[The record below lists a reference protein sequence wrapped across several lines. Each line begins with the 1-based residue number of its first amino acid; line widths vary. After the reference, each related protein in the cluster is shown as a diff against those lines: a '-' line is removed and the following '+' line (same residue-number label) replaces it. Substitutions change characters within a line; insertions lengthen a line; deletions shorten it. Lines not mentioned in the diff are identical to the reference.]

1 MRCRRGKVWG
11 VWVLACTIAVMA
23 GKPLTA
29 LGATKTVS
37 SITIRV
43 GTETQAGE
51 MLNENIAV
59 YSNTTAAQSGT
70 YAAISSEKYSLQRAE
85 WSSSTRKAMTVG
97 EEPRMKL
104 YLEIEDT
111 NYAFRGTYS
120 SSNIIVKGGTFMS
133 ARRSSSEKLE
143 VTVRLNGI
151 KGSYKPPVDA
161 TWRENGYGRAVW
173 TEEKSEGTSS
183 GYYDVYLYRGS
194 GVVKKLED
202 YQGTSY
208 NFYPY
213 MTQKG
218 TYKYKV
224 RTVPYTD
231 VQKKYGQ
238 KSEWLES
245 DEVYIDENHV
255 SDGTGQVDGN
265 GVDVSGA
272 APVGWVLSS
281 DTWYYRYP
289 DGSYQK
295 DSWLKL
301 NEKWYLFDRDGR
313 MLTGWQNKDG
323 LGYYL
328 RDTGEMYMGWIKSG
342 ESWYYLNSKAD
353 GVEGAMHIGWLRNNG
368 RTYCLGQSGAML
380 EGWNQVDGNWY
391 YFYPGSGHM
400 ATDVIIDTFY
410 VDGNGVWRK

>member
-1 MRCRRGKVWG
+1 MRYRRSRVWG
-11 VWVLACTIAVMA
+11 IWILVCVLAVTAS
-23 GKPLTA
+23 KPLA
-29 LGATKTVS
+29 VLGATKTVS

-43 GTETQAGE
+43 GTDTKAGE
-51 MLNENIAV
+51 RLNENIAI
-59 YSNTTAAQSGT
+59 YSNTISAQNGT
-70 YAAISSEKYSLQRAE
+70 YAATSSERYYLQNAE
-85 WSSSTRKAMTVG
+85 WTSSTKKAMAVG

-111 NYAFRGTYS
+111 DYAFRGSYS

-133 ARRSSSEKLE
+133 ARRSTSGKLE

-151 KGSYKPPVDA
+151 KGSYKPPLDA
-161 TWRENGYGRAVW
+161 TWRETGFGRAEW
-173 TEEKSEGTSS
+173 TEEKSEGVSS

-194 GVVKKLED
+194 SVVKKLEG

-231 VQKKYGQ
+231 VQKQYGQ
-238 KSEWLES
+238 KSEWLDS
-245 DEVYIDENHV
+245 DEVYIDEEHV

-265 GVDVSGA
+265 GINTSGA

-328 RDTGEMYMGWIKSG
+328 RDSGEMYMGWIKSG
-342 ESWYYLNSKAD
+342 NSWYYLNSKAD
-353 GVEGAMHIGWLRNNG
+353 GVEGAMHIGWLKNG
-368 RTYCLGQSGAML
+368 GKTYCLGQSGAML

-410 VDGNGVWRK
+410 VDANGVWKK